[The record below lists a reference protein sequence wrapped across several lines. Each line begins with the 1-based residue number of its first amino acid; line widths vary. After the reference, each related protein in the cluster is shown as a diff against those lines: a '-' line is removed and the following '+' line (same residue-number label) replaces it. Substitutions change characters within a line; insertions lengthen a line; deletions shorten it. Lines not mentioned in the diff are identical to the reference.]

1 MSQTASFCDR
11 SKPMS
16 ERYAD
21 ISPLCQ
27 RMLED
32 MRLRN
37 LSPNTQTIYIR
48 EVKRS
53 AAFVA
58 YCCQQ
63 TAAARQSL
71 IPVR

>member
-1 MSQTASFCDR
+1 MT
-11 SKPMS
+11 
-16 ERYAD
+16 ERNET
-21 ISPLCQ
+21 ISPLRQ

-32 MRLRN
+32 MRLRK

-48 EVKRS
+48 ELKRS

-63 TAAARQSL
+63 TAMARHSL

>member
-1 MSQTASFCDR
+1 
-11 SKPMS
+11 MS
-16 ERYAD
+16 ERYAT

-32 MRLRN
+32 MRLRK